1 MRFDST
7 LFYHVGDPYPW
18 TTLFDEMHETVE
30 LVDELGFTGLWLAE
44 HHFAWDGWYRS
55 GSNPLLLGADC
66 ARHSD
71 RLRFGQCGLIVPD
84 WHPIRLAEDIATFD
98 HITKGRVDIGI
109 APGINS
115 RACKNFHPAGD
126 RRDRDLNRA
135 LYEENVEILLKA
147 LTQEAWSHEGR
158 FHTFPAPGW
167 KEANPMAHDERF
179 HNSDNEVVKL
189 SIQPG
194 PYQKPRPPIFAMSE
208 SVPSVEWCAS
218 KGIGTMCQHL
228 SVGRIRENWE
238 AYRKV
243 AAEAQ
248 GRPFAMGEDVSIMR
262 TIYLAETD
270 EEAIAIAK
278 PGIER
283 LTKWSSGNIYRMR
296 QGLVTSDELEDGDME
311 LDGFDFNMKHDLIIL
326 GSPETAVKKIERLRD
341 ELNCQHIALFLNV
354 PGLTFEQVKNCLR
367 LFGERV
373 MPRFAN

>member
-18 TTLFDEMHETVE
+18 DTLFDEMHETVE

-98 HITKGRVDIGI
+98 QITRGRVDIGI

-126 RRDRDLNRA
+126 RRDRETNRA

-147 LTQEAWSHEGR
+147 LTEEAWSHEGR

-179 HNSDNEVVKL
+179 HNADNEVVKL

-194 PYQKPRPPIFAMSE
+194 PYQSPRPPMWSMAE
-208 SVPSVEWCAS
+208 SIPSTEWHAR

-228 SVGRIRENWE
+228 STGRIRENWE
-238 AYRKV
+238 HYRKTANETHGGDHV
-243 AAEAQ
+243 L
-248 GRPFAMGEDVSIMR
+248 GEGLAVMR
-262 TIYLAETD
+262 TIYIAPTD
-270 EEAIAIAK
+270 EEAIAIAR

-283 LTKWSSGNIYRMR
+283 LSKWASGNIYRMR
-296 QGLVTSDELEDGDME
+296 QGLVTPDELEDGDME
-311 LDGFDFNMKHDLIIL
+311 LDAFEFNMKHGLIIV
-326 GSPETAVKKIERLRD
+326 GSPETAIRHIEKLRD
-341 ELNCQHIALFLNV
+341 ETNCQHIALFLNV
-354 PGLTFEQVKNCLR
+354 PGLTFEQVKGCLR
-367 LFGERV
+367 LFSERV
-373 MPRFAN
+373 MPRFVN